1 MRQTEQRSYDRKVTA
16 ITAEYERKING
27 FLNHTALSGLLHESI
42 ERSRGQGVTT
52 SPGDAAAV
60 SGVSVSGVES
70 GSDYGR
76 GGRAGTMG
84 DASTQDIMA
93 KVLHERYMS
102 EREKV
107 KTLQARL
114 KESKAKIGDL
124 EEVSGTNQR

>member
-1 MRQTEQRSYDRKVTA
+1 
-16 ITAEYERKING
+16 
-27 FLNHTALSGLLHESI
+27 
-42 ERSRGQGVTT
+42 
-52 SPGDAAAV
+52 
-60 SGVSVSGVES
+60 
-70 GSDYGR
+70 
-76 GGRAGTMG
+76 MG

-124 EEVSGTNQR
+124 EEVSGTHQPAVGLLC